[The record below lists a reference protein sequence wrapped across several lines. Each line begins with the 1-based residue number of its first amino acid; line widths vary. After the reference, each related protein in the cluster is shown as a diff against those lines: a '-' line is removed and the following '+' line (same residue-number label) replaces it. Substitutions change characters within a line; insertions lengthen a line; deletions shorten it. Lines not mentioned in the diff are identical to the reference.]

1 MKVVRNQWA
10 VAGKNVFGLAVFA
23 LLFALCVSAQAQ
35 QPKKIARVCHL
46 GGSASN
52 AAIDMEP
59 FRERL
64 RELGYAEGQN
74 IAIESRIW
82 EGKVERL
89 AELVA
94 ELVHRN
100 CDVILTSGSEAAQA
114 AKNATKTIPIVMG
127 FSGDAVRLGI
137 VASLARPGGNV
148 TGMTSIG
155 ADLYGKR
162 LELLKEVVPKLSR
175 VAFLWS
181 SSNPDAENNVKQTE
195 AVARFLRLEI
205 QPLEVK
211 GTDDIEG
218 AFRAATKKR
227 AQALTLAASGLF
239 GVHRKRIVELAE
251 KNRLPAVYPTE
262 RFVDVG
268 ALMVYAEDRL
278 EQFRRA
284 ADYVDKIL
292 KGTKPADLP
301 VEQPKKFRFTINLKA
316 ATQIGLTIPPEVL
329 ARADKVIR

>member
-1 MKVVRNQWA
+1 MTRKIFCVALCA
-10 VAGKNVFGLAVFA
+10 V
-23 LLFALCVSAQAQ
+23 LFALSVPVEAQ
-35 QPKKIARVCHL
+35 QPKKIALVCHL

-52 AAIDMEP
+52 AAIDMKP

-64 RELGYAEGQN
+64 RELGYAEGKN
-74 IAIESRIW
+74 IAIESRAW

-89 AELVA
+89 AELIA

-155 ADLYGKR
+155 AELYGKR

-181 SSNPDAENNVKQTE
+181 PSNPDADNNVKQTE
-195 AVARFLRLEI
+195 TVARFLRLEI

-211 GTDDIEG
+211 GIDDIEG
-218 AFRAATKKR
+218 AFRTATKRR
-227 AQALTLAASGLF
+227 AEALTLAAGGFF
-239 GVHRKRIVELAE
+239 GVHRKRIVEFAE

-268 ALMVYAEDRL
+268 ALMVYAEDRS

-284 ADYVDKIL
+284 AEYVDKIL
-292 KGTKPADLP
+292 KGAKPADLP
-301 VEQPKKFRFTINLKA
+301 VAQPTKFELVVNLKA
-316 ATQIGLTIPPEVL
+316 AKQIGVTIPPNVL
-329 ARADKVIR
+329 ARADRVIK